1 MDPED
6 DPLYWWKMQSPRFPG
21 LHKLAQSYL
30 SEGFCLLRC
39 WWNSSRSWSPLAGK
53 SPSHVRNSADFVNQI
68 HQTSL
73 EETDVMASFDVV
85 SLFTRVP
92 VNEALLVISQRLQ
105 QDDTLKDR
113 TSIPIPDLC
122 APVELCLKS
131 TYFQFGKSFYEQVE
145 GAAMGSPLSPIVA
158 NIFLED
164 LETRALETSAWKPKM
179 WRRYVDDVLVVWPH
193 GDQLLEEFHQHLN
206 KQNPSIQLY
215 IAVL

>member
-1 MDPED
+1 M
-6 DPLYWWKMQSPRFPG
+6 
-21 LHKLAQSYL
+21 
-30 SEGFCLLRC
+30 
-39 WWNSSRSWSPLAGK
+39 
-53 SPSHVRNSADFVNQI
+53 RNSADFVNQI
-68 HQTSL
+68 HQISL

-105 QDDTLKDR
+105 QDETLMDR

-122 APVELCLKS
+122 ALVELCLKS

-179 WRRYVDDVLVVWPH
+179 WRRYVDDVLVWPH
-193 GDQLLEEFHQHLN
+193 GDQLLKEFHQHLN
-206 KQNPSIQLY
+206 KQNPSIQFTVERESGARLPFLMCSWRRRDQRSSPQSFERKH
-215 IAVL
+215 IRTDTSTLTQTTRPGSKEASFSV